1 MRVIIFAIAAL
12 VHAGPLLAQGAAEAP
27 APAPGQVATT
37 ETADFSDAEVR
48 RVDKDA
54 QKITLRHGPIPN
66 LGMGDMT
73 MVFRVVEPRWLDE
86 LKVGNRIRFRADK
99 VGGLYTITDVEVVN

>member
-1 MRVIIFAIAAL
+1 MRIINFALAAL
-12 VHAGPLLAQGAAEAP
+12 VLSSPVLAQGATEATAP
-27 APAPGQVATT
+27 APRQVATT

-66 LGMGDMT
+66 LDMGDMT

-86 LKVGNRIRFRADK
+86 LKVGNKIRFKADK
-99 VGGLYTITDVEVVN
+99 VGGLYTITNVEVVN

>member
-1 MRVIIFAIAAL
+1 MRVIMFAIAAL

-73 MVFRVVEPRWLDE
+73 MVFRVVEQRWLDE
-86 LKVGNRIRFRADK
+86 LKVGNRIRFKADK
-99 VGGLYTITDVEVVN
+99 VGGLYTITNVEVVN

>member
-12 VHAGPLLAQGAAEAP
+12 VHAGPLIAQGAAEAP

-37 ETADFSDAEVR
+37 ESADFSDAEVR

-73 MVFRVVEPRWLDE
+73 MVFRVVEQRWLDE
-86 LKVGNRIRFRADK
+86 LKVGNKIRFKADK
-99 VGGLYTITDVEVVN
+99 VGGLYTITNVEVVN

>member
-12 VHAGPLLAQGAAEAP
+12 VHAGPLIAQGAAEAP

-54 QKITLRHGPIPN
+54 QKITLRHGPIPH

-86 LKVGNRIRFRADK
+86 LKVGNKIRFKADK
-99 VGGLYTITDVEVVN
+99 VGGLYTITNVEVVN

>member
-1 MRVIIFAIAAL
+1 MSSCSPSQRSC
-12 VHAGPLLAQGAAEAP
+12 HAGPLLAQVAAEAP

-54 QKITLRHGPIPN
+54 QKITLRHGPDSESRHGGHDHGLPRCRAA
-66 LGMGDMT
+66 LAR
-73 MVFRVVEPRWLDE
+73 RVEGWQQD
-86 LKVGNRIRFRADK
+86 RFTADK
-99 VGGLYTITDVEVVN
+99 VGGLYTITNVEVVN

>member
-48 RVDKDA
+48 RVDRDA

-73 MVFRVVEPRWLDE
+73 MVFRVVEQRWLDE